1 MGSVAYRRE
10 AGTPVMSEHG
20 AWAFTIQLE
29 TDPHVIRAVRKVI
42 AATARIAG
50 ARDADARLIEFSVGE
65 ALANAR
71 FHAYQNGVGPIEAV
85 VTLDGAMFS
94 VLIQNDGKP
103 VTSGARVPDALG
115 TTESLNW
122 GLHLIGRMMDEV
134 EITRS
139 TLGDHG
145 TATRMSKRLAA

>member
-1 MGSVAYRRE
+1 
-10 AGTPVMSEHG
+10 MSEHG
-20 AWAFTIQLE
+20 LWAFTIQLE

-50 ARDADARLIEFSVGE
+50 ALDADVRLIELSVGE

-71 FHAYQNGVGPIEAV
+71 FHAYQNGVGPIEV
-85 VTLDGAMFS
+85 TVTLDGGMFS

-103 VTSGARVPDALG
+103 VTSGTRVPDALEA
-115 TTESLNW
+115 TESLNW

-145 TATRMSKRLAA
+145 TAIRMSKRLAA